1 MVVVATCSA
10 VSELMTV
17 NDAHA
22 SCLAVAINDSPSS
35 ACQLLSDV

>member
-1 MVVVATCSA
+1 MVVVATCPA

-22 SCLAVAINDSPSS
+22 SCLAVATTDSPSS
-35 ACQLLSDV
+35 ACQLLSDI